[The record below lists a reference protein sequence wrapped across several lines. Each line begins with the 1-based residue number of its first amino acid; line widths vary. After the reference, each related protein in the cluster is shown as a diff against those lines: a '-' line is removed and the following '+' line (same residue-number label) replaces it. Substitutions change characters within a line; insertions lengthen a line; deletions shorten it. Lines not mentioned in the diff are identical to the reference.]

1 MAQWNKDAEQV
12 MAERFDKDTVIALAT
27 VDEETPHARFVNA
40 IYTDG
45 VFYFI
50 TDARSNKIRHMEKQ
64 PVVAIAGEWFTAH
77 GRAVNLGP
85 WVKEAN
91 QPIART
97 LKRAF
102 AAWIDNGHHDLQ
114 DVNTCI
120 VRIDLTDGAL
130 FSHGTRYDIGGE

>member
-1 MAQWNKDAEQV
+1 MQNRSWPSVLAKTPLLPWQQWV
-12 MAERFDKDTVIALAT
+12 
-27 VDEETPHARFVNA
+27 
-40 IYTDG
+40 
-45 VFYFI
+45 
-50 TDARSNKIRHMEKQ
+50 
-64 PVVAIAGEWFTAH
+64 TAH